1 MKITKNELKS
11 IVKECLTEILSEG
24 LGASAS
30 SSPVASRPQR
40 PNVAALPDSLK
51 NGLRR
56 QNSPVSHA
64 SPQLREAIRREAG
77 GDKVMESILAD
88 TAASTLPNF
97 LKAGDGRSPAAMP
110 AAGGLVEQVVAQTN
124 PEDLF
129 GDDVT
134 SKWASLAFMD
144 SPTKK

>member
-1 MKITKNELKS
+1 MKLSKSDLKA
-11 IVKECLTEILSEG
+11 IVKECLVELLNEG
-24 LGASAS
+24 LGGISPTTASPFPRS
-30 SSPVASRPQR
+30 QNPVAS
-40 PNVAALPDSLK
+40 ALSDSLK
-51 NGLRR
+51 R
-56 QNSPVSHA
+56 QPVPRPTPH
-64 SPQLREAIRREAG
+64 LREAIRREAG

-88 TAASTLPNF
+88 TAASTLPKF
-97 LKAGDGRSPAAMP
+97 LQAGDGKSPIP
-110 AAGGLVEQVVAQTN
+110 STGGGIAEQVVAQTN